1 MRKRRAVD
9 ALGAEHVDVVELGEL
24 LRCEGLRG
32 AEHHVPG
39 IVHDH
44 VDAAVLGDDFRDAGV
59 DRRLRVHVELER
71 AQVDAVLL
79 GVGFEIGHLRR
90 VAARGLPHRGIDGV
104 SRVRERICRQPAEA
118 AGGSR
123 DDDDLPGH
131 DLLPYSKVHSQRTF
145 PENAELARVSPP
157 ALS

>member
-1 MRKRRAVD
+1 M
-9 ALGAEHVDVVELGEL
+9 
-24 LRCEGLRG
+24 
-32 AEHHVPG
+32 
-39 IVHDH
+39 HDH
-44 VDAAVLGDDFRDAGV
+44 VDAAVRGDDLRDAGV

-123 DDDDLPGH
+123 DDYDLPGH
-131 DLLPYSKVHSQRTF
+131 DLLPYSK
-145 PENAELARVSPP
+145 AEDVPRECGVGAG
-157 ALS
+157 LSSGLVLMPSHRMCP